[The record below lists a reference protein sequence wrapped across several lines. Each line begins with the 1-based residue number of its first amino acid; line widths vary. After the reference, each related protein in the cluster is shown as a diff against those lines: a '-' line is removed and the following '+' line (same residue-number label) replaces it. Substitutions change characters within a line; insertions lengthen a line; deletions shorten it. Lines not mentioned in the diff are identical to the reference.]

1 MFKRCKVPYEVNR
14 STRDLDEIP
23 YWKAN
28 EWKTWLIVCI
38 PILRG
43 ILSDKYLDHLQKF
56 VVALSLLLQDKIS
69 PDQCDSAEEL
79 FKEFCDEAVN
89 LYGKQVC
96 TFNMHL
102 LLHFVQCVRDFGP
115 LWAYSLFQYENAN
128 GELTKLFSGTRQVGM
143 QIVKKVCVM
152 EKLRSAS
159 ASCMRSKD
167 KAQFLESMIDKKK
180 FYKHSVKCNNRVT
193 LVGPRKNYTLSE
205 YESRKLSKKEG
216 IETDGIAQIWSYKHF
231 FVKGHKFCNTLGDSA
246 RCKNSIALILSKFY
260 SISKILLITYHTR
273 PAEAVVF
280 CSEIKVS
287 SCAGFEETKFVLK
300 VTGKSTKTSIFRC
313 EMIENLKCITIVG
326 KDGNPLYLSK
336 LLNSAELE

>member
-1 MFKRCKVPYEVNR
+1 MFLDSKNSDEEYYLGNAQRTKIVDMFKRCKVPYEVNR

-167 KAQFLESMIDKKK
+167 RAQFLESMIDKKEI
-180 FYKHSVKCNNRVT
+180 
-193 LVGPRKNYTLSE
+193 LQALSE
-205 YESRKLSKKEG
+205 
-216 IETDGIAQIWSYKHF
+216 
-231 FVKGHKFCNTLGDSA
+231 
-246 RCKNSIALILSKFY
+246 
-260 SISKILLITYHTR
+260 
-273 PAEAVVF
+273 
-280 CSEIKVS
+280 
-287 SCAGFEETKFVLK
+287 
-300 VTGKSTKTSIFRC
+300 
-313 EMIENLKCITIVG
+313 M
-326 KDGNPLYLSK
+326 
-336 LLNSAELE
+336 